1 MPAPSYSIPSF
12 LPPLHLYRH
21 ILREVS
27 YLPPA
32 FRATISS
39 SIRDRFHRNR
49 RYDPRAKAHL
59 SRASSALRTL
69 RAANSG
75 DGTAMAGLISKGF
88 ARSGRRRR
96 ELMAQFVKPQ
106 GPSNSQDLEALLD
119 QPSAKQS
126 STSTGTADAQ
136 RPKKQKNA
144 FFQKWDQKKLL
155 QILQSQKHQQK
166 ETKGSTSWPGSAIK
180 STDPNQFVPTTN
192 IWGKPPAE
200 SLVRTKQAHWW
211 RRSAEKIMPPVG
223 KGEWDLLERLSNGA
237 QDEAEWAVPAR
248 RSTAKPLAAPES
260 TSGSFDW
267 KPWAT
272 QPAATVERQNSMS
285 QRVRSGGSDP
295 GPYGGK
301 ERKPTVSARWFRRA
315 YNRTWQLTPTM
326 SQDPKTLRYSFRWG
340 SVQPKIP
347 SPTASQLEIFE
358 GVDKQGRK
366 VGKSSA
372 S

>member
-1 MPAPSYSIPSF
+1 MPAPSYPIPSF

-39 SIRDRFHRNR
+39 TIRDRFHRHR

-75 DGTAMAGLISKGF
+75 DRTAMAGLISKGF

-119 QPSAKQS
+119 QPDATQS
-126 STSTGTADAQ
+126 SASKEAADKG
-136 RPKKQKNA
+136 RPKKPKNA

-155 QILQSQKHQQK
+155 QLLQSQKHQQK
-166 ETKGSTSWPGSAIK
+166 ETKGSTSWPGTAIK
-180 STDPNQFVPTTN
+180 STDQDQFVPAAN

-211 RRSAEKIMPPVG
+211 RRSAEKIMPPLG

-237 QDEAEWAVPAR
+237 QNEPEWAVPAR
-248 RSTAKPLAAPES
+248 RPMPKSLVEADNTSETLDWEAWAA
-260 TSGSFDW
+260 
-267 KPWAT
+267 
-272 QPAATVERQNSMS
+272 QPAAAVEKQNSMAH
-285 QRVRSGGSDP
+285 RMRSGRTDA

-301 ERKPTVSARWFRRA
+301 DRKPTVSARWFRRA

-326 SQDPKTLRYSFRWG
+326 SQDPNTLRYSFKWG
-340 SVQPKIP
+340 TVQPKLP
-347 SPTASQLEIFE
+347 TPTATQLEIFE
-358 GVDKQGRK
+358 GVDKRGHK
-366 VGKSSA
+366 IGKGSA